1 MGTHAVYGFKKD
13 NKYKITY
20 SNFDGGYNDIGTL
33 IINFVNTTSI
43 TEMNTIFEK
52 IVLVDVLDIPTEKQ
66 IQECK
71 KYANLEIATRTL
83 KDFVCLLA
91 KTIGH
96 LEYYRDENLRYMINE
111 ESELDKHEFQYIIN
125 LDNEKL
131 EIYWYEMLVNSYD
144 LTNVPKNWIEECD
157 TNADICYQKWKS
169 QENEVD

>member
-83 KDFVCLLA
+83 KDFVI
-91 KTIGH
+91 KEYP
-96 LEYYRDENLRYMINE
+96 LENIPE
-111 ESELDKHEFQYIIN
+111 
-125 LDNEKL
+125 
-131 EIYWYEMLVNSYD
+131 
-144 LTNVPKNWIEECD
+144 NWIEECD
-157 TNADICYQKWKS
+157 KNADICYQKWKS